1 MAPSLR
7 FGLAVTT
14 TPRQKKMLTDALA
27 GQLEALNQSYTS
39 LIEAKLILDENGKT
53 LTAIINDSG
62 KAFDLSVALQEA
74 AWPTNLR
81 FALISAPPA
90 GAAGKESTVR
100 EKAVKT
106 LLRVSPRCAFHF
118 DLPAKSH
125 SEIGM
130 AAALVQLHGSLT
142 AEWTEARANAVRS
155 YRTRGKQA
163 EVAEDLGVSQQ
174 AVSQMLRGAR
184 YKELENAEGAMRE
197 WLSAPKRTT
206 LWPPR

>member
-1 MAPSLR
+1 MPPSLH

-14 TPRQKKMLTDALA
+14 TPRQKKTLTDALSS
-27 GQLEALNQSYTS
+27 QLDALNQSH
-39 LIEAKLILDENGKT
+39 EALLEANLLLAEDGKT
-53 LTAIINDSG
+53 LTAVINDSS

-74 AWPTNLR
+74 AWPTNIR

-90 GAAGKESTVR
+90 GAAGKENTVR
-100 EKAVKT
+100 EKATKT

-118 DLPAKSH
+118 DLPTKSQ

-155 YRTRGKQA
+155 YRAHGKQA
-163 EVAEDLGVSQQ
+163 EVADDLGVSQQ

>member
-1 MAPSLR
+1 MAPSLH

-14 TPRQKKMLTDALA
+14 TPRQKKTLTDALSS
-27 GQLEALNQSYTS
+27 QLDALNQSHAA
-39 LIEAKLILDENGKT
+39 LLEANLLLAEDGKT
-53 LTAIINDSG
+53 LTAVINDSS

-74 AWPTNLR
+74 AWPTNIR

-90 GAAGKESTVR
+90 GAAGKENTVR
-100 EKAVKT
+100 EKATKT

-118 DLPAKSH
+118 DLPTKSQ

-155 YRTRGKQA
+155 YRAHGKQA
-163 EVAEDLGVSQQ
+163 EVADDLGVSQQ